1 MSDISIPMF
10 PNLTCIEIVLFSKL
24 VKFSL
29 EERKNITN
37 AHLKQNTKKID
48 TEETWQQYV
57 SSLEK

>member
-1 MSDISIPMF
+1 
-10 PNLTCIEIVLFSKL
+10 LFYL
-24 VKFSL
+24 VNWSNL